1 MPDSTPPPSQPPETG
16 LPAFNRALRK
26 ARSRGRVSTLGSRTF
41 WLWSL
46 TFVAALAIVYWKRQ
60 QSEVEAH
67 RARLLARQ
75 RSLDADLGPLFFPM
89 RERLERWAVESARAE
104 WADEAPAGGGAA
116 VRALL
121 EKPGVYLRLPSTDAR
136 SSEAI
141 RQAAPNSLKDLFVA
155 GLLRAPAAPDPQ
167 AGKACTSTRECG
179 AGEVCNDAGHC
190 ALPEQ
195 PYNLRVAYRGARAL
209 SETWVHEVEVAQE
222 PLRLRMYENDLDAA
236 LAADLPVAVDLLKRA
251 QYFLVVI
258 DEVPPSLSRTPGQ
271 SLAEAVQAV
280 PHAVRVALYDVPH
293 ERRIFRSRHELEVDL
308 QTSASP
314 EGRDAQRR
322 QVLNAELARQVRT
335 SLGL

>member
-1 MPDSTPPPSQPPETG
+1 MSDSTPPPSEPPPPG
-16 LPAFNRALRK
+16 LPAFNRARRR
-26 ARSRGRVSTLGSRTF
+26 ARERGRGGTFGSRAF
-41 WLWSL
+41 WLWSV

-75 RSLDADLGPLFFPM
+75 RALEADLGPLFYPL
-89 RERLERWAVESARAE
+89 RERFERWTTETARAD
-104 WADEAPAGGGAA
+104 WADEAPAGGAEA

-121 EKPGVYLRLPSTDAR
+121 EKPGVYLRLPAPDAR
-136 SSEAI
+136 TNDAI
-141 RQAAPNSLKDLFVA
+141 RQAAPSSLKDLFVA
-155 GLLRAPAAPDPQ
+155 GLLRAPAADPRR
-167 AGKACTSTRECG
+167 GKACASTRECA
-179 AGEVCNDAGHC
+179 AGEVCNEAGYC
-190 ALPEQ
+190 AVPEQ

-251 QYFLVVI
+251 QYFLVVV
-258 DEVPPSLSRTPGQ
+258 DEVPPGLARAPGQ
-271 SLAEAVQAV
+271 GLAEAVQAA
-280 PHAVRVALYDVPH
+280 PHAARVALYEVPR
-293 ERRIFRSRHELEVDL
+293 ERRVFRSRHELDADL

-322 QVLNAELARQVRT
+322 QVLNAELAQKVRAA
-335 SLGL
+335 LGL